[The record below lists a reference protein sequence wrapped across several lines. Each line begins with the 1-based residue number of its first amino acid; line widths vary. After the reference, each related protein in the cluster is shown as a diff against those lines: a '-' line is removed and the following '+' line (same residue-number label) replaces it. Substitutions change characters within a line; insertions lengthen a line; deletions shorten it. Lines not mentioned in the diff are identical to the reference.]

1 MEPKKTPKKKSPTS
15 NATER
20 RCAKC
25 KKRRKWGNLLVGSL
39 LDKVLD
45 GLLSK
50 IPGGPPEPVAASN
63 SQVMVHLHALDR
75 A

>member
-25 KKRRKWGNLLVGSL
+25 KKVFSTSYSKKRHQKKKFDCSKRTGRKLESDRKKRR
-39 LDKVLD
+39 
-45 GLLSK
+45 
-50 IPGGPPEPVAASN
+50 
-63 SQVMVHLHALDR
+63 
-75 A
+75 